1 MVEQH
6 TVREYTPQDFAWAT
20 WTAENIHQE
29 AEKAVG
35 VSAGIVTGIVAMAE
49 SDRTFANTVFAY
61 DQAYAALYDLSLR
74 LDLLMNISTS
84 AEVRLAAQTAKERL
98 DHALVDMGYNQ
109 NLYNALKDYAAKG
122 EDLASDEEKF
132 LQDTLRGYKR
142 NGLDLAPEV
151 QQQVQ
156 AQTKRLQELYTQ
168 FQTNINNAKESITVS
183 PEETAGLSESFLAG
197 LTKDEQGNYIVTTAY
212 PDYIPFVTYSAVAL
226 KRKELVDLYFAKA
239 GQANIAILKEA
250 LALRLSNARLL
261 GYENHV
267 AFETEIKTAKTAATV
282 KDFLTRTTN
291 GLKPLLQKELAELVT
306 LKQQLDPASDGKI
319 HYWETA
325 YLDNKLKEQKYSLDT
340 EKLKEYFP
348 LDHVLTSM
356 FALYGE
362 MFSLSFEKLEG
373 YPTWYEDVQVYAMR
387 DRESKNLLAYFTLD
401 LHPREAK
408 YDHAAEFP
416 TIQARRLEW
425 TLAAPV
431 YQTPLASMV
440 TNFPKSTP
448 DQPSLMPHN
457 QVEVLFHEFG
467 HVIHHCLAQTK
478 FFAQSG
484 TNVAQDFGE
493 APSQILEYWVWEP
506 EVLKRISKHYQTGE
520 VMPDELIAK
529 LVATKNHGAGLLN
542 SRQMVL
548 ATFDHRLYTEEGA
561 DPVGLYKE
569 VSEKIIGI
577 GVPEG
582 QMFAAGFTHLM
593 NPGYEGGYYGYMW
606 SKVYAA
612 DMFSKFTE
620 AGALSPLLGLD
631 YRHKILEVGSS
642 RDELDSVRDFLG
654 RDISTE
660 AFLKE
665 LGI

>member
-6 TVREYTPQDFAWAT
+6 RVSEYIPLDFAWAT
-20 WTAENIHQE
+20 WTAEQINEETETAVGISGDI
-29 AEKAVG
+29 ATRIKAVLQP
-35 VSAGIVTGIVAMAE
+35 
-49 SDRTFANTVFAY
+49 DRTFANTVFAY

-74 LDLLMNISTS
+74 LDLLMNVSTS
-84 AEVRLAAQTAKERL
+84 ADVRLAAQTAKERL
-98 DHALVDMGYNQ
+98 DHVLVDVGCDQ
-109 NLYNALKDYAAKG
+109 GLYSALKDYAAKG
-122 EDLASDEEKF
+122 EVLPADEEKF
-132 LQDTLRGYKR
+132 LQDTLRSYKR

-168 FQTNINNAKESITVS
+168 FQTNINNAKECIAVS

-212 PDYIPFVTYSAVAL
+212 PDYIPFVTYSAVAA

-239 GQANIAILKEA
+239 GQANIDILKEA

-267 AFETEIKTAKTAATV
+267 AFEVEIKTAKTVATV
-282 KDFLTRTTN
+282 KDFLTRTTT
-291 GLKPLLQKELAELVT
+291 GVRPLLQTELAEFVA
-306 LKQQLDPASDGKI
+306 LKQQLDPTSDGKI

-340 EKLKEYFP
+340 ETLKEYFP

-362 MFSLSFEKLEG
+362 MFSLTFEKLEG

-387 DRESKNLLAYFTLD
+387 EREGNNLLAYFTLD

-408 YDHAAEFP
+408 YSHAAEFP

-425 TLAAPV
+425 TPAAPV

-440 TNFPKSTP
+440 TNFPKPTA
-448 DQPSLMPHN
+448 DQPSLMPHD

-529 LVATKNHGAGLLN
+529 LVATKNHGAGLFN

-561 DPVGLYKE
+561 DPIGLYKE
-569 VSEKIIGI
+569 LWESILGI
-577 GVPEG
+577 DIPEG
-582 QMFAAGFTHLM
+582 QMYAAGFTHLM

-612 DMFSKFTE
+612 DMFSKFAKNGT
-620 AGALSPLLGLD
+620 LNPQLGLD
-631 YRHKILEVGSS
+631 YRHKVLEMGCS